1 MQRLWAPWRMSY
13 IANDKDHGCIF
24 CNKMQGGDDRS
35 NLILHRGTH
44 TIVLLNKYPYTN
56 GHLMVAPS
64 RHVRNLEDL
73 SVDERNDLMQHLQ
86 RSVELVKAVL
96 SPDGLNIGANL
107 GKAAGAGIEDHL
119 HFHVVPRWEGDTTC
133 MPVLA
138 DVRVMPEHLEVT
150 YDRLHSFFKDF

>member
-13 IANDKDHGCIF
+13 IANHKENGCIF
-24 CNKMQGGDDRS
+24 CNKIQPGDERS
-35 NLILHRGTH
+35 NLVLHRGPH

-64 RHVRNLEDL
+64 RHVRNIEDL
-73 SVDERNDLMQHLQ
+73 SAVERDDLMQHLQ
-86 RSVELVKAVL
+86 RSVELVKAAL

-119 HFHVVPRWEGDTTC
+119 HFHVVPRWEGDTNC